1 MDIIIENKMRKSM
14 LYIYIYSYFLIR
26 YMKIKMN
33 AQFYFHKN
41 NNEIF

>member
-1 MDIIIENKMRKSM
+1 MDTIIENEMRKNM
-14 LYIYIYSYFLIR
+14 LVYIYSYFLIR
-26 YMKIKMN
+26 YMKIEMN